1 MQRGYFNFSSLIKK
15 YMVDF
20 TAITYTAVPSQ
31 QPGNT
36 EDNNKG
42 YYNDEG
48 EWVEEQP
55 VKTMGYDD
63 SGEWVQGEPIKYEL
77 RGAIISFRESKIYRA
92 EGTLTAKD
100 KRLFM
105 LEPLPEALA
114 GAVVIYEGSKYNI
127 DNTTDNSKFTGVWAY
142 TLKYNSAFN
151 ESEALL

>member
-1 MQRGYFNFSSLIKK
+1 MQRGYFNFNNLIKK

-20 TAITYTAVPSQ
+20 TAITYTAAPSQ
-31 QPGNT
+31 QQENI
-36 EDNNKG
+36 EDNSKG

-63 SGEWVQGEPIKYEL
+63 SGEWVQGEPIKHEL

-105 LEPLPEALA
+105 LEPLPDALA
-114 GAVVIYEGSKYNI
+114 GAAVIYEGSKYNI
-127 DNTTDNSKFTGVWAY
+127 DNTTDNSKFIGIWAY